1 MRLCLAQKAI
11 AVVESP
17 DGDERCGD
25 YEDTYT
31 MQEMWQRLS
40 FHLRWTKKIVDFI
53 DHLFLVTL
61 WTCFVQTPLCPIPSD
76 MRRVFYAYMRPLL
89 RLTCFCSWLDSYFLP
104 WLHWP
109 CSSSLLLFFSPYFFI
124 YAWRFACL
132 SQLSHIYGLMSRYT
146 EVYVLLAGCR
156 SHSLKVF
163 FYLRLT
169 LCMPFATIAYLW
181 LDVAVHGS
189 ICITSRLS

>member
-109 CSSSLLLFFSPYFFI
+109 CSSSLLLFFFP
-124 YAWRFACL
+124 L
-132 SQLSHIYGLMSRYT
+132 
-146 EVYVLLAGCR
+146 
-156 SHSLKVF
+156 F